1 MSDRDLRR
9 ADAVYETLLSRAGER
24 WVQPRK
30 ERTARLLEYL
40 DDPQKTYR
48 VVHVTGTNGKTST
61 SRIIESL
68 VRAHGLRTGLF
79 TSPHL
84 ERFTERIMIDGEPIA
99 DAAVA
104 DAWDEI
110 APFVDLVDAELGAA
124 GEDPLTFFE
133 LLTVLA
139 FVAFADAP
147 VDVLVL
153 EVGMGGSWDSTNTAD
168 GDVAVF
174 APIDIDHADRLGETI
189 AEIAAVKAG
198 IIKDGAAVVSARQDP
213 EAERALRDAAAA
225 HGATIAFEGDD
236 FALVEQRLAVGGQQ
250 ITVRGLAGTYEEY
263 LPLYG
268 EHQAFNAALATAAV
282 ESLVGGAAQPITGDV
297 LAEGLGQVTSPGRMQ
312 LVGAHPTVVVDAA
325 HNPHGARA
333 LASALRT
340 SFDFDEWGVVLGVLS
355 DKDVDG
361 IVRELAAVAT
371 HVFATVPDSE
381 RANDADAIAD
391 LAEAREL
398 PVTVHRDLGDAAD
411 AAREWA
417 AASDR
422 RAVVIAGSVVLAG
435 EAIALAAAEDWAHA
449 ARGSGQRGSADRRGR
464 GEKAGWDS

>member
-1 MSDRDLRR
+1 MSDRDRRR
-9 ADAVYETLLSRAGER
+9 ADAVYEALLQRQGER
-24 WVQPRK
+24 WVQPRV
-30 ERTARLLEYL
+30 ERTRRVLELL

-61 SRIIESL
+61 SRMIESL

-84 ERFTERIMIDGEPIA
+84 ERFTERIMVDGEPID

-110 APFVDLVDAELGAA
+110 APFVDLVDAELAA
-124 GEDPLTFFE
+124 NGDAPLTFFE

-147 VDVLVL
+147 IDVLVL

-174 APIDIDHADRLGETI
+174 APIDLDHADRLGDTI
-189 AEIAAVKAG
+189 AEIASVKAG
-198 IIKDGAAVVSARQDP
+198 IIKDGAAVVSARQD
-213 EAERALRDAAAA
+213 AAAEAVLREAATA
-225 HGATIAFEGDD
+225 HGASIAFEGAE
-236 FALVEQRLAVGGQQ
+236 FALAQQRLAVGGQQ
-250 ITVRGLAGTYEEY
+250 ISVRGLAGTYEDEY

-268 EHQAFNAALATAAV
+268 AHQGFNAALAIAAV
-282 ESLVGGAAQPITGDV
+282 ESLVGGASQPIAGDV
-297 LAEGLGQVTSPGRMQ
+297 LAEGLGGVTSPGRLQ
-312 LVGAHPTVVVDAA
+312 LVGAAPTVLVDAA

-333 LASALRT
+333 LVTALRE

-355 DKDVDG
+355 DKDAAG
-361 IVRELAAVAT
+361 IVSELAPVAA
-371 HVFATVPDSE
+371 HVFATAPDSE
-381 RANDADAIAD
+381 RAEDADAIAD
-391 LAEAREL
+391 LAEAHDLR
-398 PVTVHRDLGDAAD
+398 VSVHRDLAD
-411 AAREWA
+411 AAEAARAWA

-435 EAIALAAAEDWAHA
+435 EALALAADEDW
-449 ARGSGQRGSADRRGR
+449 
-464 GEKAGWDS
+464 KAGWNE